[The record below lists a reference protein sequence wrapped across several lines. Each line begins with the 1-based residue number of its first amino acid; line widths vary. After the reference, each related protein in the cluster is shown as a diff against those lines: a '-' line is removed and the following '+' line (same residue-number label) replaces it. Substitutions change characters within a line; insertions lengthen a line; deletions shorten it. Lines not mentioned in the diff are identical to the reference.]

1 MFYAVEYQRQRQDDN
16 LKVTCVHWCLTEASQ
31 YQEQISKHFY
41 MQTKYF
47 LNNLKDPAIIFFVP
61 SLA

>member
-41 MQTKYF
+41 M
-47 LNNLKDPAIIFFVP
+47 
-61 SLA
+61 